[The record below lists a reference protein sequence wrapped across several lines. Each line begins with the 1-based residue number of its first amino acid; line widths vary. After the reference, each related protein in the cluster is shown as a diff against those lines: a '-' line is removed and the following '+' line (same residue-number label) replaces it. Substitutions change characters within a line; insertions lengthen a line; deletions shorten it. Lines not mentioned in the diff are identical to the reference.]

1 MIGMFFLM
9 SFGKVEDCI
18 FALHRAVLD
27 DQHHNAFLE
36 KVAAVDVGEVAILQN
51 NEQLKCIKQDI
62 VFGSWKMIFFVI

>member
-1 MIGMFFLM
+1 M

-36 KVAAVDVGEVAILQN
+36 KVVPAVDVGEVAILQN
-51 NEQLKCIKQDI
+51 NEQLKCIQKI
-62 VFGSWKMIFFVI
+62 

>member
-1 MIGMFFLM
+1 M

-51 NEQLKCIKQDI
+51 NEQLKCMKKI
-62 VFGSWKMIFFVI
+62 